1 MKSFAVP
8 FLFLLFTSCLLA
20 QSPIP
25 HGTFNLAGSLSF
37 SSTSWE
43 GSDNNDSQLLLS
55 PQVGYFF
62 LDNISLSLLVQYS
75 NNSQG
80 EYSQTQ
86 WALGPS
92 FRYYMPLD
100 KVYPFLELSYLYNS
114 STYNNM
120 DGKWEGS
127 KFIITGGI
135 DYFITESVTI
145 ESSISYSFEN
155 LKLPEHLSPYYSDL
169 DISSNTFR
177 IGLGL
182 NIFI

>member
-1 MKSFAVP
+1 MKSIAVP
-8 FLFLLFTSCLLA
+8 FLFFLFTSCLLA

-25 HGTFNLAGSLSF
+25 HGTLNLGGSLSF
-37 SSTSWE
+37 SSASWE
-43 GSDNNDSQLLLS
+43 GSDDSNTLLLLS

-62 LDNISLSLLVQYS
+62 LDNISLNLLVQYS

-86 WALGPS
+86 WALGPGL
-92 FRYYMPLD
+92 RYYLLLD
-100 KVYPFLELSYLYNS
+100 KVHPFVELSYLYNS
-114 STYNNM
+114 MTHNIV

-127 KFIITGGI
+127 KFTISSGL
-135 DYFITESVTI
+135 DYFITESVAI

-155 LKLPEHLSPYYSDL
+155 LKLPDSYSVYYSDL